1 MTLHRESKEPAGV
14 LSTECLLHTRNICP
28 VILDYRKKKITKEG
42 RNRQLSMSLNPAVQ
56 LAGQNMALGQ

>member
-28 VILDYRKKKITKEG
+28 VILDYRKKKITKKRGEIV
-42 RNRQLSMSLNPAVQ
+42 S
-56 LAGQNMALGQ
+56 